1 MRCKRGPTARRRA
14 ARKAKQGR
22 ADRKVYAAVDARDG
36 LRSRYSGIY
45 MGDLIH
51 RHHIVKRRPGNTSVE
66 NVISLTRDEHLER
79 IHGLSPTLRL
89 IGNANIEGGVE
100 VWERESGLIAWTHV
114 RNI

>member
-14 ARKAKQGR
+14 SRKAKQSR
-22 ADRKVYAAVDARDG
+22 ADQKVYAAVDARDG
-36 LRSRYSGIY
+36 QRSRYSGIY

-51 RHHIVKRRPGNTSVE
+51 RHHIVKRRPGNTTLE

-100 VWERESGLIAWTHV
+100 VWEKIDGEWVHV

>member
-1 MRCKRGPTARRRA
+1 MRCKRGPTARLRA

-22 ADRKVYAAVDARDG
+22 ADQKVYAAVDARDG
-36 LRSRYSGIY
+36 QRSRYSGIY

-79 IHGLSPTLRL
+79 IHGPNPTLRL

-100 VWERESGLIAWTHV
+100 VWKKIDGEWTHV